1 MLLLNC
7 VALTFHFLMLVFRS
21 SVFALYCNEPPIS
34 AQLLAFLRV
43 FCMMEG
49 KTRSTTGFTL
59 CVTHLITRHLQT
71 FYKIQVDYIE
81 YKSMFIWDRKKNAS
95 LLSKACKY
103 AWERFVLCSLSRL
116 QLLLMVFLG
125 LIQLFSVVFWQRSS
139 GVVLTRSH
147 LRKCNTLY
155 IRVYQSSLSYL

>member
-1 MLLLNC
+1 MLLLNGD
-7 VALTFHFLMLVFRS
+7 ALTFDFLTLVFRS

-71 FYKIQVDYIE
+71 FYKIQVDYIK
-81 YKSMFIWDRKKNAS
+81 YKSMFIWDRKK
-95 LLSKACKY
+95 ACKY
-103 AWERFVLCSLSRL
+103 ALESFVLCSLSRL
-116 QLLLMVFLG
+116 QLLLIVFLG

-139 GVVLTRSH
+139 GVLLTRSLLH
-147 LRKCNTLY
+147 KCNTLY